1 MEWQQWDRGGEC
13 THFPV
18 KLVMPEERNPRYRLS
33 ALFQIVEREDLK
45 GSWRNTDTV
54 LVKMIPAIV
63 LY

>member
-1 MEWQQWDRGGEC
+1 M
-13 THFPV
+13 
-18 KLVMPEERNPRYRLS
+18 KLVMPEEKNPRYRLS
-33 ALFQIVEREDLK
+33 ALFQIVYREDLK